1 MSYYYVLR
9 IPCRTI
15 ASFSYH
21 VALSRPSHIKSH
33 YHGLLIPRRT
43 ITSLSYH
50 VALSRPSHTM
60 THYHVL
66 TPCRTITSF
75 PYHVALLG
83 PSHITSYYHAFP
95 IPRPT
100 LASSYH
106 IVLSRLS
113 HTSSHSRVLIY
124 RTITPFPYPVL
135 LSRPH
140 IAPHYHI
147 SLIPGPTTTS
157 FSYHVALSRASH
169 ITSHCYVLSHSAFMF
184 HAGASNTSVTIR
196 LTNGP
201 DSHQGRVEV
210 QHGGTWGTICDDHWG
225 VNEATVACRQLGFS
239 GPG

>member
-1 MSYYYVLR
+1 MSNYRV
-9 IPCRTI
+9 
-15 ASFSYH
+15 F
-21 VALSRPSHIKSH
+21 
-33 YHGLLIPRRT
+33 LIPRRT
-43 ITSLSYH
+43 ITSFSYQ
-50 VALSRPSHTM
+50 VALSRPSHT
-60 THYHVL
+60 TSHYHVL
-66 TPCRTITSF
+66 VISRRTITSF
-75 PYHVALLG
+75 SYHDTLSRPHTMSHYHVL
-83 PSHITSYYHAFP
+83 P
-95 IPRPT
+95 ISRRT
-100 LASSYH
+100 IRSFSYH
-106 IVLSRLS
+106 VVLSRLS
-113 HTSSHSRVLIY
+113 HTSSHSRVLISHRTITPFHTSSHSRVLIY

-157 FSYHVALSRASH
+157 FSYHVALSRVSH